1 MNQFDRNKVGRLPQW
16 RSYEPP
22 NTEPNRTGAP
32 GPVLRP
38 SDFVPAKPA
47 PASLITDAAPQEP
60 VSASRSRPVP
70 PPAAAE
76 PTRTTERDA
85 PIQPSADA
93 SPPSAST
100 VAREA
105 APAPLATPVT
115 ETVAAPVITP
125 VVVQAPAPG
134 GPLLDTR
141 SAIQAIW
148 NKRLLILGLS
158 VLGAVA
164 GAVVLPMSTQKF
176 TANTTLYFDPRQ
188 IGLND
193 PSTQASGPSPEMISA
208 MIDSQVQILSSGNVM
223 RRVADA
229 MKLDQDPEFNAGRAD
244 SAAVVSALQKALVIT
259 RQSSTYVVSMDVTTK
274 NAEKSARLANQ
285 VVASFLQEEDGASSG
300 LYQDTSKTLDNRLT
314 DLRQKVQ
321 EAEQAVETYRADN
334 DMASTQNG
342 LISDQRLASLNT
354 LLVTAQDKT
363 IQAKARADAAAN
375 LRFEDVVGGTSQ
387 GGGVSTA
394 LATLRQQ
401 YSTQAAM
408 VSSLESQMG
417 TRHPR
422 LQAARSSLNSISD
435 QIRGELQRLASTAQG
450 EYQQAK
456 KAEDAVSKEL
466 SVQKALQVNT
476 SDKQV
481 ELNEL
486 QRKATAARDIYETV
500 LKRSGQTSEEQSLSR
515 SNVRVISEAEPP
527 LKANGPGKTAL
538 LIAGVIGGFFAG
550 FLLGAGFA
558 ILASL
563 FAHPTFR
570 GYFRKPA

>member
-38 SDFVPAKPA
+38 SDFVPAKPV
-47 PASLITDAAPQEP
+47 PASLITDASPENPAPP
-60 VSASRSRPVP
+60 GPSGTASP
-70 PPAAAE
+70 PPASEAPRA
-76 PTRTTERDA
+76 PERAPQVEQNADA
-85 PIQPSADA
+85 PPS
-93 SPPSAST
+93 SAGN
-100 VAREA
+100 VARDEP
-105 APAPLATPVT
+105 PAP
-115 ETVAAPVITP
+115 VAAPV
-125 VVVQAPAPG
+125 VAPAVVHVPERG

-141 SAIQAIW
+141 SAIEAIW
-148 NKRLLILGLS
+148 NKRLLILGLC

-164 GAVVLPMSTQKF
+164 GAIVLPLSTQKF
-176 TANTTLYFDPRQ
+176 TASTTLYFDPRQ

-193 PSTQASGPSPEMISA
+193 PSTQANGPSPEMISA

-259 RQSSTYVVSMDVTTK
+259 RQSSTYVVSMEVTTK

-300 LYQDTSKTLDNRLT
+300 LYENTSTTLDKRLT
-314 DLRQKVQ
+314 DLRQRVQ

-375 LRFEDVVGGTSQ
+375 LRLEDVVGGTSQ
-387 GGGVSTA
+387 SGVSTA

-422 LQAARSSLNSISD
+422 LQAARSSLKSISD

-456 KAEDAVSKEL
+456 KAEEAVSKEL

-486 QRKATAARDIYETV
+486 QRKATAARNIYETV

-527 LKANGPGKTAL
+527 LKANGPGRTAL
-538 LIAGVIGGFFAG
+538 LIAGVIGGMLAG
-550 FLLGAGFA
+550 FLVGSGFA

-563 FAHPTFR
+563 AAHPTVR
-570 GYFRKPA
+570 GYFRKSA

>member
-47 PASLITDAAPQEP
+47 PASLITDASPENPAPPSQSGTASAPPASEAPRAPERAPQ
-60 VSASRSRPVP
+60 V
-70 PPAAAE
+70 
-76 PTRTTERDA
+76 ERNADA
-85 PIQPSADA
+85 PPS
-93 SPPSAST
+93 SAGT
-100 VAREA
+100 VARDEP
-105 APAPLATPVT
+105 PAP
-115 ETVAAPVITP
+115 VAAPV
-125 VVVQAPAPG
+125 VAPAVVHAPERG

-141 SAIQAIW
+141 SAIEAIW

-164 GAVVLPMSTQKF
+164 GAIVLPLSTQKF
-176 TANTTLYFDPRQ
+176 TASTTLYFDPRQ

-193 PSTQASGPSPEMISA
+193 PSTQANGPSPEMISA

-259 RQSSTYVVSMDVTTK
+259 RQSSTYVVSMEVTTK

-300 LYQDTSKTLDNRLT
+300 LYENTSTTLDKRLT
-314 DLRQKVQ
+314 DLRQRVQ

-375 LRFEDVVGGTSQ
+375 LRLEDVVGGTSQ
-387 GGGVSTA
+387 SGVSTA

-422 LQAARSSLNSISD
+422 LQAARSSLKSISD

-456 KAEDAVSKEL
+456 KAEEAVSKEL

-486 QRKATAARDIYETV
+486 QRKATAARNIYETV

-527 LKANGPGKTAL
+527 LKANGPGRTAL
-538 LIAGVIGGFFAG
+538 LIAGVIGGLLAG
-550 FLLGAGFA
+550 FLAGAGFA

-563 FAHPTFR
+563 VAHPTVR
-570 GYFRKPA
+570 GYFRKSA

>member
-22 NTEPNRTGAP
+22 NTEPNRSGAP

-60 VSASRSRPVP
+60 VPPSRSRPVAP
-70 PPAAAE
+70 LPAAE
-76 PTRTTERDA
+76 PAPTPERAA
-85 PIQPSADA
+85 PAQPSADA
-93 SPPSAST
+93 SPRSATT

-105 APAPLATPVT
+105 APAPFATP
-115 ETVAAPVITP
+115 VAAPVI
-125 VVVQAPAPG
+125 APATAPAPEPG

-148 NKRLLILGLS
+148 SKRLLILGLS
-158 VLGAVA
+158 VLGAFA
-164 GAVVLPMSTQKF
+164 GAVVLPLSTQKF

-285 VVASFLQEEDGASSG
+285 VVASFLQEEDGASTG
-300 LYQDTSKTLDNRLT
+300 LYRDTSTTLDSRLT

-321 EAEQAVETYRADN
+321 DAEQAVETYRADN

-408 VSSLESQMG
+408 VSSMESQMG

-422 LQAARSSLNSISD
+422 LQAARSSLTSISD
-435 QIRGELQRLASTAQG
+435 QIRSELQRLASTAQG

-538 LIAGVIGGFFAG
+538 LIAGILGGFLAG
-550 FLLGAGFA
+550 FLAGAGFA
-558 ILASL
+558 IIASL
-563 FAHPTFR
+563 LAHPTFR

>member
-22 NTEPNRTGAP
+22 NTEPNRTGTP

-38 SDFVPAKPA
+38 SDFVPAKPT
-47 PASLITDAAPQEP
+47 PASLITDAAPQDTQP
-60 VSASRSRPVP
+60 QSRSRPP
-70 PPAAAE
+70 LPAAE
-76 PTRTTERDA
+76 PARTPERDD

-93 SPPSAST
+93 APRSAST
-100 VAREA
+100 VARET
-105 APAPLATPVT
+105 APAPLTTPVT
-115 ETVAAPVITP
+115 EPVASPVI
-125 VVVQAPAPG
+125 APAVAPEPG

-164 GAVVLPMSTQKF
+164 GAVALPMSTQKF

-285 VVASFLQEEDGASSG
+285 VVASFLQEEDGASTG
-300 LYQDTSKTLDNRLT
+300 LYQDTSTTLDNRLT

-422 LQAARSSLNSISD
+422 LQAARSSLKSISD

-515 SNVRVISEAEPP
+515 SNVRVISQAEPP

>member
-38 SDFVPAKPA
+38 SDFVAAKPA
-47 PASLITDAAPQEP
+47 PASLITDASPENPAPPGQSGTASTPPASEAPRAPERAPQVEQN
-60 VSASRSRPVP
+60 A
-70 PPAAAE
+70 
-76 PTRTTERDA
+76 DA
-85 PIQPSADA
+85 P
-93 SPPSAST
+93 PPSAGT
-100 VAREA
+100 VARDEP
-105 APAPLATPVT
+105 PAP
-115 ETVAAPVITP
+115 VAAPV
-125 VVVQAPAPG
+125 VAPAVVHAPERG

-141 SAIQAIW
+141 SAIEAIW

-164 GAVVLPMSTQKF
+164 GAIVLPLSTQKF
-176 TANTTLYFDPRQ
+176 TASTTLYFDPRQ

-193 PSTQASGPSPEMISA
+193 PSTQANGPSPEMISA

-259 RQSSTYVVSMDVTTK
+259 RQSSTYVVSMEVTTK

-300 LYQDTSKTLDNRLT
+300 LYENTSTTLDKRLT
-314 DLRQKVQ
+314 DLRQRVQ

-375 LRFEDVVGGTSQ
+375 LRLEDVVGGTSQ
-387 GGGVSTA
+387 SGVSTA

-422 LQAARSSLNSISD
+422 LQAARSSLKSISD

-456 KAEDAVSKEL
+456 KAEEAVSKEL

-486 QRKATAARDIYETV
+486 QRKATAARNIYETV

-527 LKANGPGKTAL
+527 LKANGPGRTAL
-538 LIAGVIGGFFAG
+538 LIAGVIGGLLAG
-550 FLLGAGFA
+550 FLAGAGFA

-563 FAHPTFR
+563 AAHPTVR
-570 GYFRKPA
+570 GYFRKSA

>member
-47 PASLITDAAPQEP
+47 PASLITDASPENPAPP
-60 VSASRSRPVP
+60 APSGTASP
-70 PPAAAE
+70 PPASEAPRA
-76 PTRTTERDA
+76 PERAPQVEQNADA
-85 PIQPSADA
+85 PPS
-93 SPPSAST
+93 SAGT
-100 VAREA
+100 VARDEP
-105 APAPLATPVT
+105 PAP
-115 ETVAAPVITP
+115 VAAPV
-125 VVVQAPAPG
+125 VAPAVVHAPERG

-141 SAIQAIW
+141 SAIEAIW

-164 GAVVLPMSTQKF
+164 GAIVLPLSTQKF
-176 TANTTLYFDPRQ
+176 TASTTLYFDPRQ

-193 PSTQASGPSPEMISA
+193 PSTQANGPSPEMISA

-259 RQSSTYVVSMDVTTK
+259 RQSSTYVVSMEVTTK

-300 LYQDTSKTLDNRLT
+300 LYENTSTTLDKRLT
-314 DLRQKVQ
+314 DLRQRVQ

-363 IQAKARADAAAN
+363 IQAKTRADAAAN

-387 GGGVSTA
+387 SGVSTA

-422 LQAARSSLNSISD
+422 LQAARSSLKSISD

-456 KAEDAVSKEL
+456 KAEEGSAEKEAKKEEEDPVKKEL
-466 SVQKALQVNT
+466 ETKKKDLLEATVWLSNLW
-476 SDKQV
+476 
-481 ELNEL
+481 
-486 QRKATAARDIYETV
+486 RKGTQFY
-500 LKRSGQTSEEQSLSR
+500 
-515 SNVRVISEAEPP
+515 
-527 LKANGPGKTAL
+527 
-538 LIAGVIGGFFAG
+538 
-550 FLLGAGFA
+550 
-558 ILASL
+558 
-563 FAHPTFR
+563 
-570 GYFRKPA
+570 